1 MQPIREV
8 AILGAGAMGAFF
20 AGKFFDSGFA
30 TWLIARGSRLERL
43 QNEGVVINEKPYTIP
58 AISPESAAAP
68 VDLII
73 VAVKNHH
80 LPEAVKGLDNLVG
93 DSTII
98 ISVMNGLESEEYLG
112 SMFGREKVLYAVS
125 VGIDALREENRITY
139 SKPGKHYFGEADNTR
154 PGQKVMRVQQ
164 AFAEAAIPYETPRDM
179 MRIMWWKFMINVGM
193 NQASTVMGAP
203 YGVFQTSR
211 DARQLMEALMQEVI
225 AVAKAGAIELTR
237 NDLDEW
243 NAVLQG
249 LSPLGKTSM
258 LQDMEAGR
266 KTEVEVFGK
275 KVVELGKQH
284 DLPTPVNRT
293 LLQIIRVL
301 EQNRRQA

>member
-1 MQPIREV
+1 MQPIKEV

-20 AGKFFDSGFA
+20 AGKFFDNGFA
-30 TWLIARGSRLERL
+30 TRLIARGNRLEKL
-43 QNEGVVINEKPYTIP
+43 QSEGVIINEKPYTIP

-93 DSTII
+93 DSTTI

-112 SMFGREKVLYAVS
+112 AIFGREKVLYAVS

-139 SKPGKHYFGEADNTR
+139 TKPGKHYFGKADNTR
-154 PGQKVMRVQQ
+154 PDQKVMRVQQ
-164 AFAEAAIPYETPRDM
+164 AFAKAAIPYEIPRDM

-225 AVAKAGAIELTR
+225 AVAKAGAIELTQ
-237 NDLDEW
+237 NDLEAW
-243 NAVLQG
+243 NSVLQG
-249 LSPLGKTSM
+249 LSPQGKTSM

-275 KVVELGKQH
+275 KMVELGRQH
-284 DLPTPVNRT
+284 GLPTPVNRT

>member
-1 MQPIREV
+1 MQTIQEV

-20 AGKFFDSGFA
+20 AGKLFDNGFS
-30 TWLIARGSRLERL
+30 TRLIARGNRLERL
-43 QNEGVVINEKPYTIP
+43 QNEGVIINEKPYKIP
-58 AISPESAAAP
+58 VIDPASAAFP
-68 VDLII
+68 VDLVI

-80 LPEAVKGLDNLVG
+80 LPEAVEELGNLVG
-93 DSTII
+93 DSTTI

-112 SMFGREKVLYAVS
+112 SRFGMEKVLYAVS
-125 VGIDALREENRITY
+125 VGIDALREGNRITY
-139 SKPGKHYFGEADNTR
+139 TKPGKHYFGEADNTR
-154 PGQKVMRVQQ
+154 PGQKVMRVQE
-164 AFAEAAIPYETPRDM
+164 AFAKAAIPYETPRDM

-211 DARQLMEALMQEVI
+211 DAGQLMEALMHEVI
-225 AVAKAGAIELTR
+225 AVANAGAIELTQ

-243 NAVLQG
+243 IGVLQG
-249 LSPLGKTSM
+249 LSPQGKTSM

-275 KVVELGKQH
+275 KVVELGKH
-284 DLPTPVNRT
+284 YSLPTPVNRT
-293 LLQIIRVL
+293 VLQIIRVL
-301 EQNRRQA
+301 EQNCREA